1 MAKSS
6 LLDVMMRR
14 CREMNRSLL
23 CVRAV
28 VVGLAARSVTDAII
42 LSGAASAVTAAAC
55 IVQAIRVLL
64 MPIAPARSHNSQ
76 LSLLLAVCLSMQCHH
91 HLRASLE
98 AISQALSC
106 NSQIYNLSL
115 QLLLLL
121 SLISLHCHRHH
132 H

>member
-28 VVGLAARSVTDAII
+28 VVGLAARSVIDAII
-42 LSGAASAVTAAAC
+42 LSGAASAVTAAAF

-64 MPIAPARSHNSQ
+64 MPIAPARSHNS
-76 LSLLLAVCLSMQCHH
+76 
-91 HLRASLE
+91 
-98 AISQALSC
+98 
-106 NSQIYNLSL
+106 
-115 QLLLLL
+115 
-121 SLISLHCHRHH
+121 
-132 H
+132 